1 MNEIIAVATIT
12 ILAVISPG
20 PDFAMVTR
28 NSYSYGTKTGLL
40 SALGIAA
47 GVQVHVLY
55 TIFGVT
61 LIIMSSPTLF
71 MTAKLLGVAY
81 LVYIGFKSLTNKTAI
96 NASDDLNPASIPSSF
111 SAFKMG
117 FLTNA
122 LNPKT
127 MFFVVSVYTQVI
139 QAGNSQWLNFSYG
152 LFISFAHWVWFSLI
166 ALFFAAPLIRNKIL
180 KYQFIMDRVIGALL
194 IMLGISLLFFNI
206 SS

>member
-1 MNEIIAVATIT
+1 MNELIAVATIT

-28 NSYSYGTKTGLL
+28 NSYTHGIKTGLFC
-40 SALGIAA
+40 ALGIAI
-47 GVQVHVLY
+47 GVQVHVFY

-61 LIIMSSPTLF
+61 LIIMNSPTLF
-71 MTAKLLGVAY
+71 LAVKLLGVTY
-81 LVYIGFKSLTNKTAI
+81 LIYIGFKSLTNKIKIDTEE
-96 NASDDLNPASIPSSF
+96 SVMPQPSVF
-111 SAFKMG
+111 SAFKNG

-139 QAGNSQWLNFSYG
+139 HAGNSLLLNFSYG

-166 ALFFAAPLIRNKIL
+166 ALFFAAPLIRIKII
-180 KYQFIMDRVIGALL
+180 KYQLIMDKIIGSLL
-194 IMLGISLLFFNI
+194 ILLGTSLLFFNI
-206 SS
+206 Q

>member
-1 MNEIIAVATIT
+1 MNELIAVATIT

-28 NSYSYGTKTGLL
+28 NSYTHGIKTGLFC
-40 SALGIAA
+40 ALGIAI
-47 GVQVHVLY
+47 GVQVHVFY

-61 LIIMSSPTLF
+61 LIIMNSPTLF
-71 MTAKLLGVAY
+71 LAVKLLGVTY
-81 LVYIGFKSLTNKTAI
+81 LIYIGFKSLTNKIKIDTEE
-96 NASDDLNPASIPSSF
+96 SVMPQPSVF
-111 SAFKMG
+111 SAFKNG

-139 QAGNSQWLNFSYG
+139 HAGNSLLLNFSYG

-166 ALFFAAPLIRNKIL
+166 ALFFAAPLIRIKIL
-180 KYQFIMDRVIGALL
+180 KYQLIMDKIIGSLL
-194 IMLGISLLFFNI
+194 ILLGTSLLFFNI
-206 SS
+206 Q

>member
-1 MNEIIAVATIT
+1 MNELIAVATIT

-40 SALGIAA
+40 CALGIAA

-71 MTAKLLGVAY
+71 MAVKLLGVGY
-81 LVYIGFKSLTNKTAI
+81 LVYIGFKSLTNKIAI
-96 NASDDLNPASIPSSF
+96 NTSHNLSPVSAQTSLT
-111 SAFKMG
+111 AFKTG

-122 LNPKT
+122 FNPKT
-127 MFFVVSVYTQVI
+127 MFFVISVYTQVI
-139 QAGNSQWLNFSYG
+139 QTGNSQWLNFSYG
-152 LFISFAHWVWFSLI
+152 VFISFVHWLWFSLI
-166 ALFFAAPLIRNKIL
+166 ALFFSSPLIRNKIL
-180 KYQFIMDRVIGALL
+180 KYQFFMDKVIGALL
-194 IMLGISLLFFNI
+194 IVLGVSLLFFNI
-206 SS
+206 S

>member
-71 MTAKLLGVAY
+71 MAVKLLGVAY

-96 NASDDLNPASIPSSF
+96 NASDNLNPASAPSSF

-139 QAGNSQWLNFSYG
+139 QTGNSQWLNFSYG

-166 ALFFAAPLIRNKIL
+166 ALFFAAPLI
-180 KYQFIMDRVIGALL
+180 
-194 IMLGISLLFFNI
+194 
-206 SS
+206 

>member
-28 NSYSYGTKTGLL
+28 NSYSYGTKIGLIC
-40 SALGIAA
+40 ALGIAI

-61 LIIMSSPTLF
+61 LIIMNSPMLF
-71 MTAKLLGVAY
+71 FVIKLLGVAY
-81 LVYIGFKSLTNKTAI
+81 LIYIGFKSFTNKSKISAT
-96 NASDDLNPASIPSSF
+96 NETVSSLSVF
-111 SAFKMG
+111 AAFKNG

-139 QAGNSQWLNFSYG
+139 QSGNSLLLNLSYG
-152 LFISFAHWVWFSLI
+152 LFISFVHWVWFSLI
-166 ALFFAAPLIRNKIL
+166 AIFFAAPLIRVKIL
-180 KYQFIMDRVIGALL
+180 KYQFIVDKIIGLLL
-194 IMLGISLLFFNI
+194 ILLGISLLFFNI
-206 SS
+206 Q